1 VGIIAN
7 IRDMIFDRPFNLSDL
22 VAAGRLVIIH
32 DDPVTRITVERV
44 AAGRVRVVVRM
55 VSHTDTAVAFT
66 LSYDAAFN
74 LARQIKTV
82 IQMLAQYDRK

>member
-1 VGIIAN
+1 
-7 IRDMIFDRPFNLSDL
+7 
-22 VAAGRLVIIH
+22 
-32 DDPVTRITVERV
+32 
-44 AAGRVRVVVRM
+44 
-55 VSHTDTAVAFT
+55 VAFT